1 MKRIISFVLA
11 ACAALLL
18 ALSCSMTNP
27 VASMRIH
34 VQDVEANYKH
44 YTQEQWDDA
53 NAAYERICNEFKQQK
68 MTLSKEERNEFRE
81 LQGRY
86 AAVVAKGAIE
96 GVTESVE
103 EIAVDTQEVESFLK
117 GLFKSDDDKEK

>member
-1 MKRIISFVLA
+1 MKRIVSFVLA
-11 ACAALLL
+11 TCAAILLV
-18 ALSCSMTNP
+18 ASCYMTNP
-27 VASMRIH
+27 VASLRIH

-53 NAAYERICNEFKQQK
+53 NAAYEQICNEFKQQK

-103 EIAVDTQEVESFLK
+103 EIAVDSQEVESFLK

>member
-1 MKRIISFVLA
+1 MKK
-11 ACAALLL
+11 LLTI
-18 ALSCSMTNP
+18 LSMAVAILLVASCYMTSP
-27 VASMRIH
+27 VATLRIH

-103 EIAVDTQEVESFLK
+103 EIAVDAQEVESFLK
-117 GLFKSDDDKEK
+117 GVFNKSDEEK

>member
-1 MKRIISFVLA
+1 MKRIVSFVLA
-11 ACAALLL
+11 ACAAILLV
-18 ALSCSMTNP
+18 ASCYMTSP
-27 VASMRIH
+27 VATLRIH

-86 AAVVAKGAIE
+86 AALVAKGAIE

>member
-1 MKRIISFVLA
+1 MKK
-11 ACAALLL
+11 LLTI
-18 ALSCSMTNP
+18 LSMAVAILLVASCYMTSP
-27 VASMRIH
+27 VATLRIH

-117 GLFKSDDDKEK
+117 GMFNKSDEEK

>member
-1 MKRIISFVLA
+1 MKRIVSFVLA
-11 ACAALLL
+11 ACAAILLV
-18 ALSCSMTNP
+18 ASCYMTSP
-27 VASMRIH
+27 VATLRIH

-44 YTQEQWDDA
+44 YTQEQWDEA

>member
-1 MKRIISFVLA
+1 MAVAI
-11 ACAALLL
+11 LLV
-18 ALSCSMTNP
+18 ASCYMTSP
-27 VASMRIH
+27 VATLRIH

-53 NAAYERICNEFKQQK
+53 NAAYERICNEFKEQK

-103 EIAVDTQEVESFLK
+103 EITVDTQEVESFLK

>member
-1 MKRIISFVLA
+1 MKK
-11 ACAALLL
+11 LLTI
-18 ALSCSMTNP
+18 LSMAVAILLVASCYMTSP
-27 VASMRIH
+27 VATLRIH

-68 MTLSKEERNEFRE
+68 MTLSKEEKNEFRE

-103 EIAVDTQEVESFLK
+103 EIAVDAQEVESFLK
-117 GLFKSDDDKEK
+117 GVFNKSDEEK

>member
-1 MKRIISFVLA
+1 MKK
-11 ACAALLL
+11 LLTI
-18 ALSCSMTNP
+18 LSMAVAILLVASCYMTSP
-27 VASMRIH
+27 VATLRIH

-68 MTLSKEERNEFRE
+68 MTLSKEEKNEFRE

>member
-1 MKRIISFVLA
+1 MKRIVSFVLA
-11 ACAALLL
+11 ACAAILLV
-18 ALSCSMTNP
+18 ASCYMTSP
-27 VASMRIH
+27 VATLRIH